1 MELIITKEFVVAMT
15 SLQVAEVIGKEHRN
29 VTRDI
34 EDEISKLGTEIGELI
49 FEQTSYTDKSNRQ
62 SKMYNLSRDG
72 AMQLGARYDAVTRYK
87 MIQRINELEKAELA
101 INNKTKLLAD
111 LFSDDKMTVVNA
123 HKELVKMETKP
134 LVEKLEYQE
143 PIVKYHDEVLKPK
156 NLISVTDIAKDLG
169 ITAVRLNRLLHEAKI
184 QYKQSGTWF
193 LYAEHEKKVP
203 EYADYVISE
212 YGQQLKWSEI
222 GRKWIIEVLKK

>member
-1 MELIITKEFVVAMT
+1 MELVITNSNGVNVVSSRVVAEQLGKEHSDVVKKIKEVLEIGT
-15 SLQVAEVIGKEHRN
+15 EYNPVQIQVRGKEATDFLLTKDGFILLSMNYQGYNDFKRAYIAKFNEMEKAEVI
-29 VTRDI
+29 V
-34 EDEISKLGTEIGELI
+34 
-49 FEQTSYTDKSNRQ
+49 
-62 SKMYNLSRDG
+62 
-72 AMQLGARYDAVTRYK
+72 
-87 MIQRINELEKAELA
+87 
-101 INNKTKLLAD
+101 NNKTKLLAD

-123 HKELVKMETKP
+123 HKELIKIETKP

-143 PIVKYHDEVLKPK
+143 PIVKYHDNVLKPK

-169 ITAVRLNRLLHEAKI
+169 ITAVKLNRLLHEAKI

-222 GRKWIIEVLKK
+222 GRKWIIEVLKNK

>member
-1 MELIITKEFVVAMT
+1 MELVITNSNGVNVVSSRVVAEQ
-15 SLQVAEVIGKEHRN
+15 LGKEHSD
-29 VTRDI
+29 VTRKI
-34 EDEISKLGTEIGELI
+34 KEVLGVGE
-49 FEQTSYTDKSNRQ
+49 FSESSYVNSQNKTQPEFLLTKDGFVLLCMNYTG
-62 SKMYNLSRDG
+62 YNDFKR
-72 AMQLGARYDAVTRYK
+72 AYIAK
-87 MIQRINELEKAELA
+87 FNEMEKAEVMV
-101 INNKTKLLAD
+101 NNKTKLLAD
-111 LFSDDKMTVVNA
+111 LFSDDKMIVVNA
-123 HKELVKMETKP
+123 HKELIKIETKP

-143 PIVKYHDEVLKPK
+143 PIVKYHDNVLKPK

-169 ITAVRLNRLLHEAKI
+169 ITAVKLNRLLHEAKI

-222 GRKWIIEVLKK
+222 GRKWIIEVLKNK